1 MNRKALIRNLLL
13 GALITGLA
21 PLSGAGG
28 DPAVA
33 AESPAALCRSMFGAS
48 GPVGGA
54 VVGEGPSGDP
64 MSTTIGWDP
73 HDWSDG
79 IREVITCVSVGGRAV
94 PALTASTPTPRNDG
108 SLVIRLTLPA
118 GQPGSLV
125 CEQSVLV
132 GGGSAA
138 GRHRTTSP
146 VCFKLRA
153 GESPLGSG
161 VPAVGGVAAPA
172 PPAPVGPPAPSPKAP
187 NPRAPVGAAPPATH
201 PVSTPPAR
209 AAFEAAR
216 GGNGTGVT
224 RPGVPDPVA
233 GVAVPAPAWPDPSSP
248 ARAARAGQSST
259 ARGAASPATGAAPAP
274 ATGAA
279 AAPTTGT
286 PVATLAR
293 TGIDEQLPLASAGG
307 FLALGGAA
315 IIFSAPGRRR
325 PRRRFV

>member
-21 PLSGAGG
+21 PLSGGGG
-28 DPAVA
+28 DPAAA
-33 AESPAALCRSMFGAS
+33 AESPAALCRSIFGAS
-48 GPVGGA
+48 GPVGGP

-79 IREVITCVSVGGRAV
+79 IREVITCVSVGGRAAS
-94 PALTASTPTPRNDG
+94 ALTASTPAPRNDG

-132 GGGSAA
+132 GAGSAA

-153 GESPLGSG
+153 GESPLGFG
-161 VPAVGGVAAPA
+161 GPAGGGVAVPAPSAPA
-172 PPAPVGPPAPSPKAP
+172 GPPAPNPKAP
-187 NPRAPVGAAPPATH
+187 VSAAPPATY
-201 PVSTPPAR
+201 PASTPPAR
-209 AAFEAAR
+209 TASEAAR
-216 GGNGTGVT
+216 GGNGTAAG

-233 GVAVPAPAWPDPSSP
+233 AVAVPAPAWPDPASP
-248 ARAARAGQSST
+248 APTKAGQST
-259 ARGAASPATGAAPAP
+259 PVKAAAAP

-279 AAPTTGT
+279 AAPAAGA
-286 PVATLAR
+286 PATLAR